1 MTSSR
6 TAEREPAIFSHP
18 TKVLVETA
26 ALLIVVGVLAVVVG
40 ADRHL
45 GIDDSWWRWM
55 RDGRTAGFTD
65 VSKGLNVFGDF
76 FVQLVIRFGVAAVL
90 VVRSWWRR
98 LGAWAF
104 VALLSTPIGDFVKAL
119 VDRPR
124 PAHGLVHA
132 AGAAFPSGHAVA
144 AAVTALGIVLAFTV
158 PGRIRVLGFVI
169 AVVYVVVM
177 AWSRTELG
185 VHWLTDVVA
194 GAGLGAALTLGSFAT
209 ADLVAGRRAAP
220 VETARGAQQ

>member
-1 MTSSR
+1 MTGSP
-6 TAEREPAIFSHP
+6 TMEREPAIFRRPSR
-18 TKVLVETA
+18 VLVESAVLLVLVTA
-26 ALLIVVGVLAVVVG
+26 LAVAVS
-40 ADRHL
+40 ADHRL
-45 GIDDSWWRWM
+45 GIDDTWWRWM
-55 RDGRTAGFTD
+55 RDGRTAVFTD

-76 FVQLVIRFGVAAVL
+76 FVQLVIRLGVATAL

-98 LGAWAF
+98 LAAWAF
-104 VALLSTPIGDFVKAL
+104 IALLSTPIGDFVKAF

-124 PAHGLVHA
+124 PTHGLVHA

-158 PGRIRVLGFVI
+158 PGRVRVVGSVL

-185 VHWLTDVVA
+185 VHWLTDVIG

-209 ADLVAGRRAAP
+209 ADLVASRRAAP
-220 VETARGAQQ
+220 AEPGRAPQ